1 MALARCV
8 LQITAVG
15 GFAVARLRWLSLWGA
30 LVLAWFAGAQGVVD
44 PARAA
49 TPTPTPTTAGA
60 SARVDRDGRD
70 HAAVVEAAE
79 AEAEAE
85 SADAESEAVPLT
97 VAGGRIRASRVAIAV
112 LRTLILPG
120 AIAPRDGPTV
130 SGCCVASRRWAPEG
144 AQGPPLAA

>member
-1 MALARCV
+1 
-8 LQITAVG
+8 
-15 GFAVARLRWLSLWGA
+15 LSLWGA

-60 SARVDRDGRD
+60 SARVDRDGGD